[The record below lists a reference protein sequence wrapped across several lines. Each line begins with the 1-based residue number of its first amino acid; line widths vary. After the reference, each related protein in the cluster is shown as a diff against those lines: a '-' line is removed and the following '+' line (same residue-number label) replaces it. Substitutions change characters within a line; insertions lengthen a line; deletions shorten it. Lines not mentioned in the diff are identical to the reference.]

1 MLRADKVRPWL
12 SILALT
18 SFALGGCALPKSEQ
32 LPSPTALKD
41 QHAAKM
47 ALDQGIAVERIRVPR
62 DSFKPNRLA
71 SPMPLKMRSKPIEVK
86 FGAGGTLGDLVQSL
100 SVQDIQIAFKFNEI
114 TEGGSGAGGY
124 GQFGGVGTGG
134 RNNRNNGGFGSN
146 GFGSNG
152 FGNNGFGGNNYG
164 SNSYGSNNYGRS
176 NYGNSGYGNSNYS
189 SNYGSTTYGGGV
201 GSGNGLFN
209 NGNQYGSSFGNSRGG
224 LNGRNNSNGGSL
236 LGGRGVGQ
244 GQGQGQVVDRQ
255 EVMLQRRLPFTHYS
269 GTVGG
274 LMDSLRKGLGVVVS
288 YEDEMVFVSDREKY
302 SVTLPQNEDVI
313 SAVADEIRSLGG
325 EGIVPSVRGGRIIYS
340 ASPATQDS
348 VIGPYLDRLARNMAV
363 INIQAAVVSL
373 SLTDTTS
380 TGFDWSKFQ
389 VALEGR
395 KSRLS
400 PSTTSTDTSTNT
412 GTNGNNTNNN
422 TNTNTNGTG
431 TGTSA
436 CSNTLPTTGSP
447 LDAAGLCAIDPGS
460 VVNLSN
466 AGLVL
471 GKTSLGNYFGTYGAL
486 SVASAI
492 NFLSQFGNAKIDQN
506 VQLKTLSGTDVNFR
520 SGQTV
525 PYVSGVA
532 ATTTAN
538 SSNVTGSSATDKV
551 DTGLTVAMTPYYDA
565 DTQLVTMEVALSLR
579 SILQFVQLNAGNQ
592 LGTFTQPLTQ
602 DQELTDI
609 VRTPAGRT
617 IVIGGLQIDNEQFNG
632 SEPVGLRNIFASAGT
647 TPDILSGRSQQIK
660 RDALFVILRPTVQV
674 FVPEGR

>member
-1 MLRADKVRPWL
+1 MVRPWL

-18 SFALGGCALPKSEQ
+18 SIALGGCALPKSEQ

-71 SPMPLKMRSKPIEVK
+71 SPLPLKMRSKPIEVK

-100 SVQDIQIAFKFNEI
+100 SVQDIQIGFKFNEI
-114 TEGGSGAGGY
+114 AEGGSGVGGY
-124 GQFGGVGTGG
+124 GQSGGFGSGG
-134 RNNRNNGGFGSN
+134 RNSRNNGGMN
-146 GFGSNG
+146 GFGSNNGFGSGG
-152 FGNNGFGGNNYG
+152 FGNSGFGNSGYGGNYGSNSSGSNYGRSNYGSSNYG
-164 SNSYGSNNYGRS
+164 SNSYGS
-176 NYGNSGYGNSNYS
+176 
-189 SNYGSTTYGGGV
+189 TTYGGGI

-209 NGNQYGSSFGNSRGG
+209 NGNQYGSAFGNNRLGG
-224 LNGRNNSNGGSL
+224 TNGRNNSNGGSL

-244 GQGQGQVVDRQ
+244 GVGQGQVVDRQ

-288 YEDEMVFVSDREKY
+288 YEDDMVFVSDRERY

-313 SAVADEIRSLGG
+313 GAVADEIRSLGG

-363 INIQAAVVSL
+363 INVQAAVVSL

-395 KSRLS
+395 KSRLT
-400 PSTTSTDTSTNT
+400 PSTSTTDTTSSNSTN
-412 GTNGNNTNNN
+412 GN
-422 TNTNTNGTG
+422 TNTNTNTNSSTG
-431 TGTSA
+431 TSTSA

-447 LDAAGLCAIDPGS
+447 LDATGLCAIDPGS

-632 SEPVGLRNIFASAGT
+632 SEPVGLRNLFANAGT
-647 TPDILSGRSQQIK
+647 TPDVLSGRSQQIK